1 MLFIDNEV
9 IDTVVE
15 SCDFCYKLSSICDII
30 LNCNVPYN
38 KSYEQ
43 QAILTNFPYIN
54 S

>member
-9 IDTVVE
+9 IVTVVE
-15 SCDFCYKLSSICDII
+15 AGDFCYKLPLICDII

-43 QAILTNFPYIN
+43 QTILTNFPYIN